1 MTDKDRLLNKSAFRA
16 DLATESIPG
25 IPLVEILGCQ
35 RVLIE
40 NHKGLTMY
48 GCNEIRVKVSYG
60 QLSIC
65 GSGLELASMTK
76 QQLIITGQIDGL
88 SLLRRAR

>member
-1 MTDKDRLLNKSAFRA
+1 MTDKDRLLNKIAFRA

-65 GSGLELASMTK
+65 GSGLELARMTK